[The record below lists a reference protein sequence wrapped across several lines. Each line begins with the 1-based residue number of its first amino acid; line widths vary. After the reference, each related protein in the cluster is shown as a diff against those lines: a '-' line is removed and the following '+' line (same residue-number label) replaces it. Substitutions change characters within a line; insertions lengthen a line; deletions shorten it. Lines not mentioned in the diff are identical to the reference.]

1 MVSRGWESTFKVQRR
16 RVISTTWHQHPFPG
30 SLIYWLARRHINT
43 VGRYYRIEPT
53 QPVSPGRLAA

>member
-1 MVSRGWESTFKVQRR
+1 VQRR

-43 VGRYYRIEPT
+43 VGRYYRIAPT